1 MSHTSPSVSAAA
13 LSCTPS
19 SHPSNPSHEIAG
31 VNAISLEIR
40 WCTDVRKSART
51 FSPARLRE
59 TCQVEAGL
67 RYRALPRAALG
78 PSRHS
83 LPAGRGVHRHRGP
96 LPHPLVPDHAN
107 LLVTGST

>member
-67 RYRALPRAALG
+67 RYRALPRLLSAHPDIRFLPDEALIDIG
-78 PSRHS
+78 GRS
-83 LPAGRGVHRHRGP
+83 L
-96 LPHPLVPDHAN
+96 
-107 LLVTGST
+107 T